1 MDPTWACRTCL
12 NLCYPVERED
22 RVGRAIR
29 RMNKARS
36 KLGPECAKPK
46 RMRHDTFVK
55 LGREYLEARKE
66 LVEALWERSLRMVQ
80 QMEQER
86 IKYDL

>member
-1 MDPTWACRTCL
+1 
-12 NLCYPVERED
+12 
-22 RVGRAIR
+22 
-29 RMNKARS
+29 
-36 KLGPECAKPK
+36 
-46 RMRHDTFVK
+46 MRHDTFVK